1 MGAATAVDAA
11 KAGSSVDTLASEKLP
26 LKMDGKNVMVGNAK
40 VMMTDVEASN
50 GVVHLINA
58 VLIPPPLT
66 SEVST
71 FKKQTVAPVRAT
83 PTTATSSA
91 NSLALFSTVT
101 IVVTVAQVVML

>member
-1 MGAATAVDAA
+1 MGDAA

-26 LKMDGKNVMVGNAK
+26 LKMDGNAK
-40 VMMTDVEASN
+40 VMMADVEASN

-58 VLIPPPLT
+58 VLVPPPLT
-66 SEVST
+66 SVVST

-91 NSLALFSTVT
+91 SSLALFSTVT
-101 IVVTVAQVVML
+101 IVVTVVQVLML